1 MRLLNQYSRPTRC
14 GWVSDHDEYIKL
26 IKAVA
31 RERGVNQRIIANAAN
46 VSPSLISRYF
56 SKERALDH
64 DARMRMIDALRI
76 DRFRS
81 FVAVELFGDFTR
93 YFDPGFL
100 VFCHMTKRMSDMF
113 CVEHGDGEKH
123 SQTPRFI
130 QFISEQIKD
139 ISGENDDAFEDMR
152 KTFKNTSETND
163 FSR

>member
-56 SKERALDH
+56 SKERTLDH

-113 CVEHGDGEKH
+113 CVERGDGEKH
-123 SQTPRFI
+123 SQTPKFI
-130 QFISEQIKD
+130 QFISEQIKG
-139 ISGENDDAFEDMR
+139 ISGENDDILDQISIST
-152 KTFKNTSETND
+152 KQHPYK
-163 FSR
+163 